1 LFWVAGSNVV
11 AIGPVKALNSSQ
23 TRLPGVLMD
32 ITARTQAQGAL
43 CEGEIG
49 FRTVTD
55 MAPVVIGKG
64 QEG

>member
-11 AIGPVKALNSSQ
+11 VGAVKALNSSH
-23 TRLPGVLMD
+23 TRLPGVLLD
-32 ITARTQAQGAL
+32 ITAQTQAEDAL
-43 CEGEIG
+43 RESEIR